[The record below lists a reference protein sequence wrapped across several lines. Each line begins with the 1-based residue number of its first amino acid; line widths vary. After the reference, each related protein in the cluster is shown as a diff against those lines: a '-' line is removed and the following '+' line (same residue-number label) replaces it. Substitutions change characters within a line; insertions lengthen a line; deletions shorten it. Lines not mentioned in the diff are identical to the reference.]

1 MVFQRVW
8 ENFLVVLTSTCL
20 FPVRYG
26 VHFVYFSMWFNAVMF
41 LLLLLFRPGRV
52 SGFLHRHLHSRSI
65 GSSRAS
71 RRIDG
76 GGRTVLSLHH
86 PRPCLPPLPRHPLR
100 YARQTLHLWKLRR
113 YLRLLSRALPHRRA
127 QPGCRIW
134 FNVRSCG

>member
-8 ENFLVVLTSTCL
+8 ENFLAVLMSTCL

-26 VHFVYFSMWFNAVMF
+26 DHFVYFSRWCNAVRLF
-41 LLLLLFRPGRV
+41 LLFLFRLGRV
-52 SGFLHRHLHSRSI
+52 SGFLHRYLHSRSL

-86 PRPCLPPLPRHPLR
+86 PRPSLPPLPRHPLR
-100 YARQTLHLWKLRR
+100 YARQTLYLWKLRR
-113 YLRLLSRALPHRRA
+113 YLRLLSRTLPHRRA
-127 QPGCRIW
+127 QPGCRVGL
-134 FNVRSCG
+134 NVRSCG